1 MAHDYSV
8 TGYVSNDPK
17 RIQTKDGRD
26 LAVFSIAENKRFYD
40 KQAQQWTDAKPTY
53 YDVAVERESLRENVL
68 AGLQKGQRVNV
79 EGKYSP
85 RAYVD
90 RDGVA
95 QVGHQVWA
103 EDVSA
108 SMMHE
113 TQHRGEPAVERGSPQ
128 VGGPK
133 QEATADVNGAGGWE
147 THQPGPASQQGSAE
161 FSGGSPQWGVS
172 PPPMPT
178 QSPMDYGPGL
188 NR

>member
-1 MAHDYSV
+1 MAHDHSI

-40 KQAQQWTDAKPTY
+40 KQAQQWADAKPTY
-53 YDVAVERESLRENVL
+53 YDVAVEREGLRENVL

-95 QVGHQVWA
+95 QVGHQLWA

-113 TQHRGEPAVERGSPQ
+113 TQVRGEPTVAADEPS
-128 VGGPK
+128 VGGPD
-133 QEATADVNGAGGWE
+133 QVDPVAYTGRPGVDLGAAAVTRVPE
-147 THQPGPASQQGSAE
+147 S
-161 FSGGSPQWGVS
+161 WGVQ
-172 PPPMPT
+172 PPPPPVPP